1 MPARSTEHPTPKR
14 DARIWDNCPGRT
26 RDTPPVGRVARF
38 HPPSE
43 RGNIILVSP
52 TAQGGMEMDD
62 DTQQRII
69 PLVAAGIAYLI
80 SHAVTNRY
88 IDVPDQRGIKDD
100 ALEAV
105 LKGATTAAST
115 ILASVIVRRIVAG
128 RWGA

>member
-1 MPARSTEHPTPKR
+1 MPARSKQHPTPKQ
-14 DARIWDNCPGRT
+14 DACIWDNRPGLT
-26 RDTPPVGRVARF
+26 RDIPPAGRDVRF

-43 RGNIILVSP
+43 RGNISLVNP
-52 TAQGGMEMDD
+52 TAQGGAEMDD
-62 DTQQRII
+62 ETQQRVI

-80 SHAVTNRY
+80 SHAVTNRF
-88 IDVPDQRGIKDD
+88 INIPEQRGIKDD

>member
-1 MPARSTEHPTPKR
+1 
-14 DARIWDNCPGRT
+14 
-26 RDTPPVGRVARF
+26 
-38 HPPSE
+38 
-43 RGNIILVSP
+43 
-52 TAQGGMEMDD
+52 MDD
-62 DTQQRII
+62 ETQQRVI

-80 SHAVTNRY
+80 SQAVTDRFIN
-88 IDVPDQRGIKDD
+88 IPEQRGIKDD